1 MVPRQAADQEAG
13 AAVVDF
19 VLVTVLL
26 LFLFLLVFQ
35 VGVFFHV
42 RNVVAA
48 SAAEGARYGA
58 AANRSPA
65 QGAVRA
71 QEVIAGALGQRVSRH
86 IRCSSPGVVTV
97 AGAAV
102 VEVVCVGSMPVVL
115 GPSPRLTI
123 RVRGHALEESRGES
137 R

>member
-1 MVPRQAADQEAG
+1 MTPREPGDPETG

-19 VLVTVLL
+19 VLVTALL
-26 LFLFLLVFQ
+26 VFLFLLVFQ

-65 QGAVRA
+65 QGAARA
-71 QEVIAGALGQRVSRH
+71 QQVIASALGERMSRQ

-97 AGAAV
+97 AGAPV

-115 GPSPRLTI
+115 APSPRLTI
-123 RVRGHALEESRGES
+123 RVRGHALEESR
-137 R
+137 

>member
-1 MVPRQAADQEAG
+1 MRRPVDGAEHG

-58 AANRSPA
+58 AANRTPA
-65 QGAVRA
+65 QGASRA
-71 QEVIAGALGQRVSRH
+71 QQSIAEALGGRLARQ
-86 IRCSSPGVVTV
+86 IRCLPNNGTGIVRV
-97 AGAAV
+97 AGEPAV
-102 VEVVCVGSMPVVL
+102 DIVCTGRVPVVF
-115 GPSPRLTI
+115 GPSPTI
-123 RVRGHALEESRGES
+123 VISVHGHALEESR
-137 R
+137 

>member
-1 MVPRQAADQEAG
+1 VRPRRAADPAAG

-65 QGAVRA
+65 QGAARA
-71 QEVIAGALGQRVSRH
+71 QEVIAGALGQRVSQQ
-86 IRCSSPGVVTV
+86 IRCSTPGVVTV
-97 AGAAV
+97 AGAPV
-102 VEVVCVGSMPVVL
+102 VEVVCAGSMPVVF
-115 GPSPRLTI
+115 GPSPRLVI
-123 RVRGHALEESRGES
+123 RVRGHALEESR
-137 R
+137 